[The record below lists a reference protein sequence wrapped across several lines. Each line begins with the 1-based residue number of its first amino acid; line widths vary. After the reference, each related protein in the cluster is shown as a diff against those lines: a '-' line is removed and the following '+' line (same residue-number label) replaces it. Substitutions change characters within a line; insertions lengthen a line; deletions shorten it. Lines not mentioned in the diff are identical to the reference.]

1 MKKTILCISILSIL
15 GISGLSFASDNSHVV
30 RTQVDEKT
38 SKDNIESNSIT
49 EPANLKFNETG
60 DELKGNVSTSAN
72 IIAVDSFNNEIGYGK
87 ANEDGD
93 FSIVLEPS
101 VSSGEIMYIIANKNA
116 QATSIS
122 IIVPEHI
129 GKKDIVTKPKS
140 YIR

>member
-30 RTQVDEKT
+30 RTQFDEKT
-38 SKDNIESNSIT
+38 SEENVESNSIT
-49 EPANLKFNETG
+49 EPTNLEFNETG

-72 IIAVDSFNNEIGYGK
+72 IIAVDSFNNEIGYGE

-101 VSSGEIMYIIANKNA
+101 VSSGEIMYIIANKNV

-129 GKKDIVTKPKS
+129 GKKDIMQKPKS